1 MRCTRKSDEVTY
13 LIKAAQPAWTARR
26 SCILCVEG
34 TSCRACVLNII
45 AQRCKDIV
53 QNAVP
58 HGLTHMTL
66 TEQSWIMQVLSQ
78 AVGPEHDETMEG
90 AKFSN
95 LLILRAGYTLRGILQ
110 HERTP
115 PSAWHVV
122 GMP

>member
-1 MRCTRKSDEVTY
+1 MRYTRKSDVVTY
-13 LIKAAQPAWTARR
+13 LIKAAQPAWTARC

-58 HGLTHMTL
+58 HGLNHMTL
-66 TEQSWIMQVLSQ
+66 TGQSWIMQVLSQ
-78 AVGPEHDETMEG
+78 AVVPEHDAITEG
-90 AKFSN
+90 AKLSN